1 MFNLQF
7 SEILIIL
14 ALALIL
20 LGPEKLPKVAKKIG
34 RLVDELK
41 ATTEDL
47 KRTWEREAWEAE
59 EEVREVG
66 RTLRAAERVVET
78 DAIPRDGAAEGG
90 DAPAEDGAGS
100 EGRDGSRDA
109 PGAPAEGGRDG

>member
-20 LGPEKLPKVAKKIG
+20 LGPEKLPKLAKKLG
-34 RLVDELK
+34 RLAQDLK

-66 RTLRAAERVVET
+66 RSIRAAERVVET
-78 DAIPRDGAAEGG
+78 DAVAREGEAEAGPRAEGAEEGG
-90 DAPAEDGAGS
+90 DAAHHG
-100 EGRDGSRDA
+100 DA
-109 PGAPAEGGRDG
+109 HPPGAEGHGDG